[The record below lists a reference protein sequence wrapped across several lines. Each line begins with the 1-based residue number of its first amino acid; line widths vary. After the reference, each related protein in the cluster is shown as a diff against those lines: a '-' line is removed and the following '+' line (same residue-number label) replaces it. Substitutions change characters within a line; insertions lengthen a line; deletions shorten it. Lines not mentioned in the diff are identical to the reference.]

1 MPVVTMSGN
10 LGSGAREVGQAAGQ
24 ALGIDFVDQQLLVEA
39 ARRANVPLKC
49 VVERDERSAGLRER
63 LSGVLQNFLE
73 RSAVSGADPLT
84 GAVGLEAL
92 LSRTYAELAAEREE
106 PQLSDTVYI
115 KTMTAIIEELA
126 GRGNIVILGRG
137 SQMIL
142 RGLPG
147 ALHVLCVAPP
157 ALCSQR
163 LAERENIGLDEAS
176 RRVADSGR
184 ARVGF
189 HRKFWKAE
197 VDSPALYDLVINT
210 ERVLFETA
218 AELVAAAVRA
228 KEAAAQG

>member
-10 LGSGAREVGQAAGQ
+10 LGSGAREVGQAAAQ

-39 ARRANVPLKC
+39 A
-49 VVERDERSAGLRER
+49 G
-63 LSGVLQNFLE
+63 
-73 RSAVSGADPLT
+73 
-84 GAVGLEAL
+84 
-92 LSRTYAELAAEREE
+92 REE

-184 ARVGF
+184 ARVGV